1 MYFVSRRRFMK
12 WWASPNRNTPY
23 WLLYQSHSISY
34 VLSKVIIALLQEN
47 YCLSPTYIDQVM
59 LNNEYK

>member
-1 MYFVSRRRFMK
+1 MK

-47 YCLSPTYIDQVM
+47 YCLSPTHIDQVM